1 MRKPILN
8 LAIGI
13 LATAAVAVA
22 AKPKPME
29 CDAWACKGEF
39 CAPAKYQAVRNS
51 IVPPWLL
58 ETPVYGAA
66 LSEAGLLSI
75 VVLGGLAVR
84 RRNSNA
90 VDAAKPAPNPEVSA
104 T

>member
-1 MRKPILN
+1 MRKPVLS
-8 LAIGI
+8 LALGI

-39 CAPAKYQAVRNS
+39 CAPAKYQAVRHAF
-51 IVPPWLL
+51 IPPWLL
-58 ETPVYGAA
+58 ETPIYGAA
-66 LSEAGLLSI
+66 LTETGLLSI
-75 VVLGGLAVR
+75 VVLGGLALR
-84 RRNSNA
+84 RRGLDEIE
-90 VDAAKPAPNPEVSA
+90 VAKPVENPEVSS

>member
-75 VVLGGLAVR
+75 VVLGGLAIR
-84 RRNSNA
+84 RRKSNV
-90 VDAAKPAPNPEVSA
+90 VDEAKPASNPEVSA

>member
-1 MRKPILN
+1 MRKPVLN
-8 LAIGI
+8 LTLGI

-39 CAPAKYQAVRNS
+39 CSPAKYQAVRNS

-58 ETPVYGAA
+58 ETPIYGAA
-66 LSEAGLLSI
+66 LSEAGLASI
-75 VVLGGLAVR
+75 VVLGGLALR
-84 RRNSNA
+84 RRTNHAAN
-90 VDAAKPAPNPEVSA
+90 AAKPAPTPEVSA